1 MYLRHCCPAE
11 RTTYVGATVAL
22 GVLLLAVGE
31 VFKKSFNRRTGD
43 TAPTT
48 LLTALASGTHAPG
61 GLSQALATASDYG
74 EILEAQAHPNDAQQL
89 AYRVDTWV
97 TRGACGE
104 MMYAA
109 LLLLL
114 TIAWSVRGT
123 GVPLA
128 VDAAVAFL

>member
-1 MYLRHCCPAE
+1 M
-11 RTTYVGATVAL
+11 GATVAL
-22 GVLLLAVGE
+22 CVLLSCVGE
-31 VFKKSFNRRTGD
+31 NFKKSFAQHTGD

-61 GLSQALATASDYG
+61 GLSQALAVSDYG

-89 AYRVDTWV
+89 AYRIDTWV

-114 TIAWSVRGT
+114 TVAWSVRGY
-123 GVPLA
+123 GVPFV
-128 VDAAVAFL
+128 VDAVVAFM